1 MDLSQVKPAEAGDI
15 VLYTV
20 KDGQR
25 AGETRGAVITR
36 TFTQKGEDGSEVK
49 LWNVNLT
56 LFPDQSNP
64 ALHEEQHASSVLYDE
79 TGKPGTWRYKTPAPA
94 ALDEVTFDRA
104 FQDWIERKETEERYR
119 IELRDRERE
128 EADKK
133 ALKDAQ
139 ASFAAPLPPATT
151 PAAPPIQPA
160 AETAP
165 AVPATE
171 PAKKTGKGKA

>member
-36 TFTQKGEDGSEVK
+36 TFKQKGEDGSEVK

-64 ALHEEQHASSVLYDE
+64 ALHEEQHASSALYDE

-94 ALDEVTFDRA
+94 ALDEATFDRA
-104 FQDWIERKETEERYR
+104 FLKWIERKETEEQYR
-119 IELRDRERE
+119 IEQRD
-128 EADKK
+128 A
-133 ALKDAQ
+133 ALA
-139 ASFAAPLPPATT
+139 ASAAAPQPPATT
-151 PAAPPIQPA
+151 PAASPKPPA
-160 AETAP
+160 TSETAP
-165 AVPATE
+165 AAD
-171 PAKKTGKGKA
+171 KKTGKGKA